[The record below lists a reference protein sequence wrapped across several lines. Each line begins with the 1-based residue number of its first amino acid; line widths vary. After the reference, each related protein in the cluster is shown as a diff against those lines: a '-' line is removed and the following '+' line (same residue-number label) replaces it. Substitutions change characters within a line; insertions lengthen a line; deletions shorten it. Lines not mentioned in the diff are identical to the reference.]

1 MMGDA
6 LAVLLRRRMQA
17 LAATA
22 VARLGARVARRWA
35 GQGAVT
41 RAHDEVRLLGPGVR
55 QRRRGSRNQLAEAA
69 LLWPGV
75 DLGEGS

>member
-22 VARLGARVARRWA
+22 VARLGARVAQRWA
-35 GQGAVT
+35 GQGEVT

-55 QRRRGSRNQLAEAA
+55 QRRRGSRNRLADAA

>member
-22 VARLGARVARRWA
+22 VARLGARVAQRWA
-35 GQGAVT
+35 GQGEVT

-55 QRRRGSRNQLAEAA
+55 QRRRGSPGQRSLRQPWQLSA
-69 LLWPGV
+69 
-75 DLGEGS
+75 SQ